1 VPRPQRT
8 VFLLSPASLGGARAR
23 ILLREA
29 AAFPLARRLRSP
41 DGAPLGEVFAFLSG
55 LYFRGKATYA
65 RAFARPPRGT
75 TGALVITA
83 GGGLVG
89 LDQPVGAAALRAMAG
104 VPIDQ
109 REQRY
114 LEPLLRDAVEL
125 ERRCGSRCR
134 VVLLGSVATGKY
146 VEPLQ
151 AIFGGR
157 LLFPT
162 AFVGRGDMSR
172 GGLLL
177 RHADAGLELDY
188 APITGAVRH
197 GTRPARL
204 PPRVTADSS
213 CSSSWICRSRSASRW
228 SCPTRRCW
236 RPERD

>member
-1 VPRPQRT
+1 MPRPQRT
-8 VFLLSPASLGGARAR
+8 IFLLSPASLGGERAR

-41 DGAPLGEVFAFLSG
+41 DGAPVGEVFAFLSG

-65 RAFARPPRGT
+65 RAFARPPS
-75 TGALVITA
+75 GAAGVLVITA

-89 LDQPVGAAALRAMAG
+89 LDQPVDAARLRAMAR

-109 REQRY
+109 HEQRY
-114 LEPLLRDAVEL
+114 LEPLLRDAAEL
-125 ERRCGSRCR
+125 ERRCGPRCR

-151 AIFGGR
+151 AVFGGR

-177 RHADAGLELDY
+177 RCADAGLELDY
-188 APITGAVRH
+188 APIAGAVRH
-197 GTRPARL
+197 GARPARL
-204 PPRVTADSS
+204 LQRT
-213 CSSSWICRSRSASRW
+213 RSRG
-228 SCPTRRCW
+228 
-236 RPERD
+236 